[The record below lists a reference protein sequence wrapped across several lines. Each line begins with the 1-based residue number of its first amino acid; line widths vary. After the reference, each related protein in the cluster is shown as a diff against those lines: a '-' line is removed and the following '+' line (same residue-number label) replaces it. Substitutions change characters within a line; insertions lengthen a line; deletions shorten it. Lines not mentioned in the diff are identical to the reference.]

1 MISCRDCDFI
11 LQIRLASPH
20 SGSCGAVPGR
30 SSDNKVSEE
39 SQAIYN
45 AAVQEVTVLLRS
57 SAVHTIVAECG
68 KVDTPNSSEPRAEQ
82 AMKGKPTVEVSLN

>member
-1 MISCRDCDFI
+1 VIATLSFRFD
-11 LQIRLASPH
+11 LPRHTAEA
-20 SGSCGAVPGR
+20 AVLFRGV